1 LGNDNT
7 ATITGTNDWA
17 RATDGSNNTAT
28 ATGNKHGFVR
38 CDLTLGT

>member
-17 RATDGSNNTAT
+17 RATDGSN
-28 ATGNKHGFVR
+28 KHR
-38 CDLTLGT
+38 HRHRQ